1 MGWDSSVAN
10 GLKDKA
16 YAKPGVIFF
25 PTGFFP
31 TSSPYARWAQPGTAK
46 IVTPMM
52 SQSYDKKN

>member
-25 PTGFFP
+25 LQG
-31 TSSPYARWAQPGTAK
+31 SSPPLLRTPDGPNPGLQK
-46 IVTPMM
+46 
-52 SQSYDKKN
+52 